1 MNSDVI
7 SKIQDGMEG
16 FSKGQRAIARYILE
30 NSSRAAY
37 MTAVKLGNISHVSE
51 STVVRFATELG
62 YEGYPHFQRALR
74 EAIRNKLNA
83 AQRLEL
89 TEEHV
94 GAEET
99 LETVLN
105 ADIDCIR
112 QTLDQIDKK
121 AFQKA
126 VEIIMNAEH
135 IYVIGVRSA
144 GSLASF
150 LSFYLNLLFHHVK
163 LIQGITAGEVFEEV
177 LRISSNDVIIGLSF
191 PRYSNR
197 TINVLKYARSQGAHV
212 IGITDSIH
220 SPIHTL
226 SDCTLIC
233 STGMTSV
240 VDSLVAPLSV
250 INALV
255 VSLCLNKKD
264 ELYATFDRLEKIWA
278 SNGVYQTYDET

>member
-1 MNSDVI
+1 MKEDVI
-7 SKIQDGMEG
+7 VKIQNGMDG

-30 NSSRAAY
+30 NSSKAAY

-62 YEGYPHFQRALR
+62 YDGYPHFQRALR
-74 EAIRNKLNA
+74 ESIRNKLNA
-83 AQRLEL
+83 VQRLEL

-94 GAEET
+94 GAGET

-112 QTLDQIDKK
+112 RTMENIDKEAFEK
-121 AFQKA
+121 AIETI
-126 VEIIMNAEH
+126 VNAEH

-144 GSLASF
+144 SSLATF

-163 LIQGITAGEVFEEV
+163 LIQGITAGEVYEEV
-177 LRISSNDVIIGLSF
+177 LRIGPKDVIIGLSF

-197 TINVLKYARSQGAHV
+197 TINVLKYAKSQGATV
-212 IGITDSIH
+212 IGITDSVH
-220 SPIHTL
+220 SPIHAL
-226 SDCTLIC
+226 ADCTLIC

-264 ELYATFDRLEKIWA
+264 ELYTTFDRLEKLWE
-278 SNGVYQTYDET
+278 SNGVYQVHDES

>member
-1 MNSDVI
+1 MKEDVI
-7 SKIQDGMEG
+7 VKIQNGMDE

-30 NSSRAAY
+30 NSSKAAY

-62 YEGYPHFQRALR
+62 YDGYPHFQRALR
-74 EAIRNKLNA
+74 ESIRNKLNA
-83 AQRLEL
+83 VQRLEL

-112 QTLDQIDKK
+112 CTLENIDKEAFEK
-121 AFQKA
+121 AIETI
-126 VEIIMNAEH
+126 VNAEH

-144 GSLASF
+144 SSLATF

-163 LIQGITAGEVFEEV
+163 LIQGITAGEVYEEV
-177 LRISSNDVIIGLSF
+177 LRVGPKDVIIGLSF

-197 TINVLKYARSQGAHV
+197 TINVLKYAKSQGATV
-212 IGITDSIH
+212 IGITDSVH
-220 SPIHTL
+220 SPIHAL
-226 SDCTLIC
+226 ADCTLIC

-264 ELYATFDRLEKIWA
+264 ELYTTFDRLEKLWE
-278 SNGVYQTYDET
+278 SNGVYQVHDES

>member
-1 MNSDVI
+1 MKEDVI
-7 SKIQDGMEG
+7 SKIRDGMDG

-37 MTAVKLGNISHVSE
+37 MTAIKLGNISHVSE

-62 YEGYPHFQRALR
+62 YDGYPHFQRALR
-74 EAIRNKLNA
+74 ESIRNKLNA
-83 AQRLEL
+83 VQRLEL

-105 ADIDCIR
+105 ADVDCIR
-112 QTLDQIDKK
+112 RTLEQIDKEAFKK
-121 AFQKA
+121 AI
-126 VEIIMNAEH
+126 ETIINADH

-144 GSLASF
+144 SSLATF
-150 LSFYLNLLFHHVK
+150 LSFYLNLLFNHVK
-163 LIQGITAGEVFEEV
+163 LIQGITAGEVYEEV
-177 LRISSNDVIIGLSF
+177 LRIGPKDVIIGLSF

-197 TINVLKYARSQGAHV
+197 TINVLKYAKTQGATV
-212 IGITDSIH
+212 VGITDSVH
-220 SPIHTL
+220 SPIHAMA
-226 SDCTLIC
+226 DCTLIC

-264 ELYATFDRLEKIWA
+264 ELYTTFDRLEKLWA
-278 SNGVYQTYDET
+278 SNGVYQTHDET

>member
-1 MNSDVI
+1 MKEDAI
-7 SKIQDGMEG
+7 SKIQNGMEG

-30 NSSRAAY
+30 NSSKAAY

-62 YEGYPHFQRALR
+62 YDGYPHFQRALR
-74 EAIRNKLNA
+74 ESIRNKLNA
-83 AQRLEL
+83 VQRLEL

-112 QTLDQIDKK
+112 RTLENIDKGAFEK
-121 AFQKA
+121 AI
-126 VEIIMNAEH
+126 ETIINAEH
-135 IYVIGVRSA
+135 VYVIGVRSA
-144 GSLASF
+144 SSLATF

-163 LIQGITAGEVFEEV
+163 LIQGITAGEVYEEV
-177 LRISSNDVIIGLSF
+177 LRIGPKDVIIGLSF

-197 TINVLKYARSQGAHV
+197 TINVLKYAKTQGATV
-212 IGITDSIH
+212 IGITDSVH
-220 SPIHTL
+220 SPIHAL
-226 SDCTLIC
+226 ADCTLIC

-255 VSLCLNKKD
+255 VSLCLSKKD
-264 ELYATFDRLEKIWA
+264 ELYTTFDRLEKLWE
-278 SNGVYQTYDET
+278 SNGVYQVHDES

>member
-1 MNSDVI
+1 MKEDAI
-7 SKIQDGMEG
+7 SKIQKGMDG
-16 FSKGQRAIARYILE
+16 FSKGQRSIARYILE
-30 NSSRAAY
+30 NSSKAAY

-62 YEGYPHFQRALR
+62 YDGYPHFQRALR
-74 EAIRNKLNA
+74 ESIRNKLNA
-83 AQRLEL
+83 VQRLEL

-105 ADIDCIR
+105 ADIECIR
-112 QTLDQIDKK
+112 RTLEQLDKAAFEK
-121 AFQKA
+121 AIETI
-126 VEIIMNAEH
+126 VNADH

-144 GSLASF
+144 SSLATF

-163 LIQGITAGEVFEEV
+163 LIQGITAGEVYEEV
-177 LRISSNDVIIGLSF
+177 LRVGPNDVIIGLSF

-197 TINVLKYARSQGAHV
+197 TINVLKYAKSQGATV
-212 IGITDSIH
+212 IGITDSVH
-220 SPIHTL
+220 SPIHAL
-226 SDCTLIC
+226 ADCTLIC

-255 VSLCLNKKD
+255 VSLCLSKKD
-264 ELYATFDRLEKIWA
+264 ELYTTFDRLEKLWA
-278 SNGVYQTYDET
+278 SNGVYQVHDES